1 VTAHSDGI
9 IHVDGK
15 PAYHVVSFIGDG
27 NAGRVHSVERLED
40 GALLAMKM
48 IHPISYRLVSS
59 AAFERCI
66 VLTRGAELDPAVAT
80 GQAPMRTE
88 NVWWL
93 LNSATRAV
101 IPTYFDPVASRLKEL
116 TLDRCVEVWG
126 WDHSAIAD
134 IEARRNEPV
143 GGQLGRTVWSPPGS
157 GAQRSGL
164 DPPLPAN
171 VAGWAS
177 IKGQKIPI
185 PIVPH
190 NFAKLVMARRTIFR
204 EIAALAALGAHPHI
218 IKLHSVLER
227 VEASRTSLYLVLDLA
242 SGGELFDRIAVGEG
256 CSEAAA
262 RYYFRQLLRGVS
274 FCHER
279 GVVHRDLKPENLL
292 LAEGRAMSDSSSSG
306 SDLEDGALVPAALW
320 QAEGQRP
327 SKWGAGGGRCRA
339 EPRRSN
345 SRDSCSSSLGGRESN
360 QPTGAPR
367 CRSSR
372 GRSACRSQS
381 SERARRSSGASPCP
395 SMPSHHGP
403 AARHGNLDSQRE
415 RRRPSAPLQPLA
427 RLQAATRAQ
436 SWQPSPCHSD
446 SEQRAC
452 DSASRRAGDLAR
464 STAPAPGRRS
474 RGHAERRAKRLAA
487 PDRLVAGPPGAAH
500 GSITATSHTAQ
511 RDAAA
516 RRRGG
521 GRPGRSARARQGL
534 PDWIRDEDDAEEE
547 AAQAQEDARALAS
560 LSNAARPRAAPEPRE
575 ESAASA
581 SGAPAVKVNHGDDR
595 GEDDDTHGPRPLLA
609 SHVTSA
615 HAAPPGLDDGAL
627 DGPAGSQPGPAAADS
642 WPGACND
649 PVRDLD
655 FGFPDTEE
663 GAWREEAGCL
673 KIADFG
679 LSALH
684 AVAAEATSGSVA
696 TSVAAAASGVGAAIG
711 STSGGNPSLAP
722 GPGHS
727 QSSTA
732 PPDSPSYR
740 AGHTLLPLHTPPS
753 RALEPLPEH
762 TPAKGRG
769 GSLPPNSPA
778 LDPALTP
785 LARLAS
791 VVGSPYYT
799 APEVSS
805 NGGAG
810 YDGRKADAWSCG
822 VILFALLTGGM
833 PFAND
838 LRQCPRFRGFCAWA
852 CDRKA
857 AVERRRACLAE
868 REEAAGPGAPERE
881 DALPPVLP
889 VPEWLFPSRVSL
901 SARRVVAALLDPDP
915 STRLSVK
922 DALLSRWMRSP
933 AKAAQRRKARAAER
947 ARRLRAAVA
956 GGAASL
962 DGAAGPSPDA
972 GGAQATP
979 ATAAAAAAAATAAG
993 AATVAAPGAACV
1005 AAPATAPAAAALA
1018 GGAAQHIAAAPPH
1031 ASPDEE
1037 AATRPGLLPEGGK
1050 EEPPIGSVGP
1060 DALSCPSRA
1069 SRAAAAQPSN
1079 AYPGLVSTGFSGHL
1093 PPDLE
1098 LGDCASPAGSSAIA
1112 RPAATRPL
1120 RETSAPVSLLAS
1132 AAARGL
1138 AHGSANLSLGT
1149 VSSAPSQQT
1158 LRSAAG
1164 QASSGLA
1171 PHRAS
1176 AQLTALV
1183 RHSPLLPSGD
1193 PSARPGRA
1201 LSLLSSASRAQAPLA
1216 LPDMCRPGP
1225 LGDGSAGVG
1234 SALTGDSASPGE
1246 RSPCSTGRGH
1256 SSSASASDAGTAG
1269 GASQQPGSGSTS
1281 RQTIMPASGLSPGLR
1296 GIQGLR
1302 ARASGAPRREPPRE
1316 RSPSANGPELA
1327 AAIGRAS
1334 GGTAGAPHTR
1344 LRHGDSPSVFLS
1356 TAGGDRLEPFH
1367 GSSNL
1372 RSTRFATT
1380 TPVAVALSRITDSLR
1395 KVLLASLERL
1405 DVPPAHSAPEARQSP
1420 SGRGSLGLACE
1431 DEAPII
1437 GQAAKPG
1444 AGPAGEL
1451 SVDTDWERGV
1461 SCISVAAPG
1470 GGGRAIELARVQLFR
1485 APDDTDDGVSNTL
1498 IAELRRGV
1506 GMTALEFNAAVAAA
1520 TVSLR
1525 CLMDLQAL

>member
-1 VTAHSDGI
+1 MEVSRVTAHSDGI

-327 SKWGAGGGRCRA
+327 
-339 EPRRSN
+339 
-345 SRDSCSSSLGGRESN
+345 
-360 QPTGAPR
+360 
-367 CRSSR
+367 
-372 GRSACRSQS
+372 
-381 SERARRSSGASPCP
+381 
-395 SMPSHHGP
+395 
-403 AARHGNLDSQRE
+403 
-415 RRRPSAPLQPLA
+415 
-427 RLQAATRAQ
+427 
-436 SWQPSPCHSD
+436 
-446 SEQRAC
+446 
-452 DSASRRAGDLAR
+452 
-464 STAPAPGRRS
+464 
-474 RGHAERRAKRLAA
+474 
-487 PDRLVAGPPGAAH
+487 
-500 GSITATSHTAQ
+500 
-511 RDAAA
+511 
-516 RRRGG
+516 
-521 GRPGRSARARQGL
+521 
-534 PDWIRDEDDAEEE
+534 EEG
-547 AAQAQEDARALAS
+547 
-560 LSNAARPRAAPEPRE
+560 
-575 ESAASA
+575 AASA

-615 HAAPPGLDDGAL
+615 HAAPPGLDGGAL
-627 DGPAGSQPGPAAADS
+627 DGPAGSRPGPAAADS

-933 AKAAQRRKARAAER
+933 AKAAQR
-947 ARRLRAAVA
+947 
-956 GGAASL
+956 
-962 DGAAGPSPDA
+962 P
-972 GGAQATP
+972 
-979 ATAAAAAAAATAAG
+979 
-993 AATVAAPGAACV
+993 
-1005 AAPATAPAAAALA
+1005 
-1018 GGAAQHIAAAPPH
+1018 
-1031 ASPDEE
+1031 
-1037 AATRPGLLPEGGK
+1037 
-1050 EEPPIGSVGP
+1050 
-1060 DALSCPSRA
+1060 
-1069 SRAAAAQPSN
+1069 
-1079 AYPGLVSTGFSGHL
+1079 
-1093 PPDLE
+1093 
-1098 LGDCASPAGSSAIA
+1098 
-1112 RPAATRPL
+1112 
-1120 RETSAPVSLLAS
+1120 
-1132 AAARGL
+1132 
-1138 AHGSANLSLGT
+1138 
-1149 VSSAPSQQT
+1149 
-1158 LRSAAG
+1158 
-1164 QASSGLA
+1164 
-1171 PHRAS
+1171 
-1176 AQLTALV
+1176 
-1183 RHSPLLPSGD
+1183 
-1193 PSARPGRA
+1193 
-1201 LSLLSSASRAQAPLA
+1201 
-1216 LPDMCRPGP
+1216 
-1225 LGDGSAGVG
+1225 
-1234 SALTGDSASPGE
+1234 
-1246 RSPCSTGRGH
+1246 
-1256 SSSASASDAGTAG
+1256 
-1269 GASQQPGSGSTS
+1269 
-1281 RQTIMPASGLSPGLR
+1281 
-1296 GIQGLR
+1296 
-1302 ARASGAPRREPPRE
+1302 
-1316 RSPSANGPELA
+1316 
-1327 AAIGRAS
+1327 
-1334 GGTAGAPHTR
+1334 
-1344 LRHGDSPSVFLS
+1344 
-1356 TAGGDRLEPFH
+1356 GGDRLEPFH

-1437 GQAAKPG
+1437 GQAAKPR